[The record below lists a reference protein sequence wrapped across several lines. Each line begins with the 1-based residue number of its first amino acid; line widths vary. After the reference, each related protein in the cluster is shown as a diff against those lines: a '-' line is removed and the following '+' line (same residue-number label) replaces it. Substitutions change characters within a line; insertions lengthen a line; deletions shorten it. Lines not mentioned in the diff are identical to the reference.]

1 MTPGSR
7 IGIVGGGIMGV
18 TLGYLL
24 SAAGATVEIF
34 EASGVLGGLAG
45 PLVLPDGVEVDRFY
59 HAILPTDEHL
69 RTLCHEVGL
78 DDRLRFAD
86 IRTGVF
92 IGGATHSM
100 STPVDLLRF
109 PPLAPVDRFRLAWTV
124 MAAQRVRDWRE
135 LENEPIEAW
144 LRRHGGHR
152 VFETLWQPMLAAKF
166 DGRWDDVRATWIW
179 SRFARTE
186 TTRRGVAQRQEAGHI
201 VGGYKALLDALAR
214 RIEAAGGR
222 IHLNMPVREVV
233 IENGRV
239 TGIDRGDSVTP
250 CDGVALT
257 MQAPVA
263 ARLVPGAPAAYRAA
277 LQRQAYLGVVCPLV
291 ALDRPLTGNWVLNI
305 ADTGVGL
312 TGVIETTTYID
323 PRLVGGHH
331 LVYLPKYVRPGS
343 PWLTAS
349 DDSIVDTW
357 TSWLEA
363 LVPRFDPR
371 WVTHVVVHRE
381 RYVEPLHAVGMR
393 DGVPDLQSPVRGLF
407 LATTAQIYPAL
418 TNGESVTHLARRA
431 TDAIVGALSE
441 AAA

>member
-7 IGIVGGGIMGV
+7 IGIVGGGITGV

-24 SAAGATVEIF
+24 TAAGATVEIF

-59 HAILPTDEHL
+59 HAILPTDDHL
-69 RTLCHEVGL
+69 RTLCREVGL

-86 IRTGVF
+86 TRTGVF

-100 STPVDLLRF
+100 STAVDLLRF
-109 PPLAPVDRFRLAWTV
+109 PPLAPIDRFRLAWTV
-124 MAAQRVRDWRE
+124 MAAQRVRDWSE
-135 LENEPIEAW
+135 LEREPIEAW
-144 LRRHGGHR
+144 LRRIGGDR
-152 VFETLWQPMLAAKF
+152 VFETLWLPMLRAKF

-186 TTRRGVAQRQEAGHI
+186 TTRRGVAQRQQAGHI

-214 RIEAAGGR
+214 RIEGAGGR
-222 IHLNMPVREVV
+222 IHLNTPVREIA
-233 IENGRV
+233 IETGRV
-239 TGIDRGDSVTP
+239 TGIDRGDRVIP
-250 CDGVALT
+250 FDGVALT

-263 ARLVPGAPAAYRAA
+263 ARLLPGAPAAYRAA
-277 LQRQAYLGVVCPLV
+277 LERQDYLGVVCPLV
-291 ALDRPLTGNWVLNI
+291 VLDRPLTGNWVLNI

-323 PRLVGGHH
+323 PRFVGGHH
-331 LVYLPKYVRPGS
+331 LVYLPKYVRAGS

-349 DDSIVDTW
+349 DDSIVEAW
-357 TSWLEA
+357 IAWLEA
-363 LVPRFDPR
+363 LVPGFDRR
-371 WVTHVVVHRE
+371 WVKHVLVHRE
-381 RYVEPLHAVGMR
+381 RCVEPLHALGMR
-393 DGVPDLQSPVRGLF
+393 DAMPGLLSPVRGLF

-418 TNGESVTHLARRA
+418 TNGESVTQLARRA
-431 TDAIVGALSE
+431 RESGQAW
-441 AAA
+441 